1 MRNIAGIRRIGILIA
16 GTKNMGMRI
25 AAQRRGFE
33 SGLFG
38 IGIGGQNS
46 RGSHDRPSQLG
57 SMDVTVQA
65 GGETYRIHTQLC
77 MQHVFKLAIVEDK
90 PIMLDYWTSSLDK
103 SVIIGVRENNEKLL
117 VKCADEY
124 TSPIAKIFKVETE
137 YIIVTEN
144 SIYIVASDI
153 QNKRIS

>member
-1 MRNIAGIRRIGILIA
+1 MPP
-16 GTKNMGMRI
+16 
-25 AAQRRGFE
+25 
-33 SGLFG
+33 
-38 IGIGGQNS
+38 
-46 RGSHDRPSQLG
+46 PSQPA
-57 SMDVTVQA
+57 SSSSSSSSASASSQSQAQQTVQA
-65 GGETYRIHTQLC
+65 GGETYRIPTQLC

-90 PIMLDYWTSSLDK
+90 PIMMDYWTSSLDK

-117 VKCADEY
+117 VKSADEY